1 MRAEK
6 SEGAGYGMEALALG
20 GLTETG
26 LLLGTFETCRMTLRM
41 SAYRGRPEVSG
52 ARSE

>member
-20 GLTETG
+20 GLLKQVCFWAHSVISMRCG
-26 LLLGTFETCRMTLRM
+26 IWSQASIKFDL
-41 SAYRGRPEVSG
+41 
-52 ARSE
+52 

>member
-26 LLLGTFETCRMTLRM
+26 LLLAHLRH
-41 SAYRGRPEVSG
+41 AGPV
-52 ARSE
+52 